1 MIKTESLK
9 FSYDGRKYFD
19 FPDINLDIGENL
31 LIIGNSGIG
40 KTTLLHLLAG
50 ILKPE
55 SGSINISG
63 TDISKFSDTELDKFR
78 GDNIGIVFQK
88 PHFISSLTINEN
100 LKLAQYLSPS
110 KISGDA
116 KKILESLNIKDKYQQ
131 KPNQLSEG
139 EKQRASIAL
148 ALINSPSLILADEP
162 TGNLDFQTA
171 QEVFELMLKLNQDLN
186 TSFIIVTHN
195 QELASKMDRVL
206 LLENGQLQQRV

>member
-9 FSYDGRKYFD
+9 FSYDGKKYFD
-19 FPDINLDIGENL
+19 FPDINLDSGENL

-55 SGSINISG
+55 SGSINVSG
-63 TDISKFSDTELDKFR
+63 IDISKFSDSELDKFR

-100 LKLAQYLSPS
+100 LKLAKYLSPS
-110 KISGDA
+110 KTSGDA
-116 KKILESLNIKDKYQQ
+116 KKILESLNIKGKYQQ

-162 TGNLDFQTA
+162 TSSLDDFNCDNVIKLLKTQAKDHKAQLIVITHDARLKKHFKNNLN
-171 QEVFELMLKLNQDLN
+171 L
-186 TSFIIVTHN
+186 
-195 QELASKMDRVL
+195 
-206 LLENGQLQQRV
+206 

>member
-9 FSYDGRKYFD
+9 FSYDGKKYFD
-19 FPDINLDIGENL
+19 FPDINLDSGENL
-31 LIIGNSGIG
+31 LIVGNSGIG

-100 LKLAQYLSPS
+100 LKLAKYLSPS
-110 KISGDA
+110 KTSGDA
-116 KKILESLNIKDKYQQ
+116 KKILESLDIKDKYQQ

-162 TGNLDFQTA
+162 TSSLDDFNCDNVIKLLKKQAKNHKAQLIVITHDARLKKHFKNNLN
-171 QEVFELMLKLNQDLN
+171 L
-186 TSFIIVTHN
+186 
-195 QELASKMDRVL
+195 
-206 LLENGQLQQRV
+206 

>member
-9 FSYDGRKYFD
+9 FSYDGKKYFD
-19 FPDINLDIGENL
+19 FPDINLDSGENL

-55 SGSINISG
+55 SGSISVSG

-110 KISGDA
+110 KISRDA

-139 EKQRASIAL
+139 EKQRASIAF

-162 TGNLDFQTA
+162 TSSLDDFNCNNVIKLLKKQANDHKAQLIVITHDARLKKHFKNNLN
-171 QEVFELMLKLNQDLN
+171 L
-186 TSFIIVTHN
+186 
-195 QELASKMDRVL
+195 
-206 LLENGQLQQRV
+206 

>member
-9 FSYDGRKYFD
+9 FSYDGKKYFD
-19 FPDINLDIGENL
+19 FPDINLDSGENL

-100 LKLAQYLSPS
+100 LKLAKYLSPS
-110 KISGDA
+110 KTSGNA

-162 TGNLDFQTA
+162 TSSLDDFNCDNVIKLLKKQAKDYKAQLIVITHDARLKKHFKNNLN
-171 QEVFELMLKLNQDLN
+171 L
-186 TSFIIVTHN
+186 
-195 QELASKMDRVL
+195 
-206 LLENGQLQQRV
+206 

>member
-9 FSYDGRKYFD
+9 FSYDGKKYFD
-19 FPDINLDIGENL
+19 FPDINLDSGENL

-88 PHFISSLTINEN
+88 SHFISSLTINEN
-100 LKLAQYLSPS
+100 LKLAKYLSPS
-110 KISGDA
+110 KTSGDA

-162 TGNLDFQTA
+162 TSSLDDFNCDNVIKLLKTQAKDHKAQLIVITHDARLKKHFKNNLN
-171 QEVFELMLKLNQDLN
+171 L
-186 TSFIIVTHN
+186 
-195 QELASKMDRVL
+195 
-206 LLENGQLQQRV
+206 

>member
-9 FSYDGRKYFD
+9 FSYDGEKYFD
-19 FPDINLDIGENL
+19 FPDINLVSGEDL

-110 KISGDA
+110 KTSGDA

-139 EKQRASIAL
+139 ERQRASIAL

-162 TGNLDFQTA
+162 TSSLDDFNCDNVIKLLKKQAKDHKAQLIVITHDARLKKHFKNNLN
-171 QEVFELMLKLNQDLN
+171 L
-186 TSFIIVTHN
+186 
-195 QELASKMDRVL
+195 
-206 LLENGQLQQRV
+206 

>member
-9 FSYDGRKYFD
+9 FSYDGKKYFD
-19 FPDINLDIGENL
+19 FPDINLDSGENL

-63 TDISKFSDTELDKFR
+63 TDISKFSDTKLDKFR

-100 LKLAQYLSPS
+100 LKLAQYLSRS
-110 KISGDA
+110 KTSGDA
-116 KKILESLNIKDKYQQ
+116 KKVLESLNIKDKYQQ

-162 TGNLDFQTA
+162 TSSLDDFNCDNVIKLLKKQAKDHKAQLVVITHDARLKKHFKNNLN
-171 QEVFELMLKLNQDLN
+171 L
-186 TSFIIVTHN
+186 
-195 QELASKMDRVL
+195 
-206 LLENGQLQQRV
+206 

>member
-9 FSYDGRKYFD
+9 FSYDGNKYFD
-19 FPDINLDIGENL
+19 FPDINLDFGENL

-100 LKLAQYLSPS
+100 LKLAKYLSPS
-110 KISGDA
+110 KTSGDA

-162 TGNLDFQTA
+162 TSSLDDFNCDNVIKLLKTQAKDHKAQLIVITHDARLKKHFKNNLN
-171 QEVFELMLKLNQDLN
+171 L
-186 TSFIIVTHN
+186 
-195 QELASKMDRVL
+195 
-206 LLENGQLQQRV
+206 

>member
-9 FSYDGRKYFD
+9 FSYDGKKYFD
-19 FPDINLDIGENL
+19 FPDINLDSGENL

-63 TDISKFSDTELDKFR
+63 RDISKFSDTELDKFR

-100 LKLAQYLSPS
+100 LKLAQYLSHS
-110 KISGDA
+110 KTSGDA

-148 ALINSPSLILADEP
+148 ALINSPNLILADEP
-162 TGNLDFQTA
+162 TSSLDDFNCDNVIKLLKKQAKDHKAQLIVITHDARLKKHFKNNLN
-171 QEVFELMLKLNQDLN
+171 L
-186 TSFIIVTHN
+186 
-195 QELASKMDRVL
+195 
-206 LLENGQLQQRV
+206 

>member
-9 FSYDGRKYFD
+9 FSYDGKKYFD
-19 FPDINLDIGENL
+19 FPDINLDSGENL

-100 LKLAQYLSPS
+100 LKLAKYLSPS
-110 KISGDA
+110 KTSGDA
-116 KKILESLNIKDKYQQ
+116 KKILESLNIKHKYQH

-162 TGNLDFQTA
+162 TSSLDDFNCDNVIKLLKTQAKDHKAQLIVITHDARLKKHFKNNLN
-171 QEVFELMLKLNQDLN
+171 L
-186 TSFIIVTHN
+186 
-195 QELASKMDRVL
+195 
-206 LLENGQLQQRV
+206 

>member
-9 FSYDGRKYFD
+9 FSYDGKKYFD
-19 FPDINLDIGENL
+19 FPEINLDSGENL

-55 SGSINISG
+55 SGSISVSG

-110 KISGDA
+110 KISRDA

-162 TGNLDFQTA
+162 TSSLDDFNCNNVIKLLKKQAKDHKAQLIVITHDARLKKHFKNNLN
-171 QEVFELMLKLNQDLN
+171 L
-186 TSFIIVTHN
+186 
-195 QELASKMDRVL
+195 
-206 LLENGQLQQRV
+206 

>member
-9 FSYDGRKYFD
+9 FSYDGKKYFD
-19 FPDINLDIGENL
+19 FPDINLDSGENL

-63 TDISKFSDTELDKFR
+63 TDISKFSDTELDKYR

-88 PHFISSLTINEN
+88 SHFISSLTINEN
-100 LKLAQYLSPS
+100 LKLAQYLGHS
-110 KISGDA
+110 KTSGDA

-162 TGNLDFQTA
+162 TSSLDDFNCNNVIKLLKKQAKDHKAQLIVITHDARLKKHFKNNLN
-171 QEVFELMLKLNQDLN
+171 L
-186 TSFIIVTHN
+186 
-195 QELASKMDRVL
+195 
-206 LLENGQLQQRV
+206 

>member
-9 FSYDGRKYFD
+9 FSYDGKKYFD
-19 FPDINLDIGENL
+19 FPDINLDSGENL

-63 TDISKFSDTELDKFR
+63 TDISKFSDIELDKFR

-100 LKLAQYLSPS
+100 LKLAKYLSPS
-110 KISGDA
+110 KTSGDA
-116 KKILESLNIKDKYQQ
+116 KKILESLDIKDKYQQ

-162 TGNLDFQTA
+162 TSSLDDFNCDNVIKLLKTQAKDHKAQLIVITHDARLKKHFKNNLN
-171 QEVFELMLKLNQDLN
+171 L
-186 TSFIIVTHN
+186 
-195 QELASKMDRVL
+195 
-206 LLENGQLQQRV
+206 

>member
-9 FSYDGRKYFD
+9 FSYDGKKYFD
-19 FPDINLDIGENL
+19 FPDINLDSGENL

-50 ILKPE
+50 ILKPG
-55 SGSINISG
+55 SGSISISG
-63 TDISKFSDTELDKFR
+63 LDISKFSDTELDKFR

-148 ALINSPSLILADEP
+148 ALINYPSLILADEP
-162 TGNLDFQTA
+162 TSSLDDFNCNNVIKLLKKQAKDHKAQLIVITHDARLKKHFKNNLN
-171 QEVFELMLKLNQDLN
+171 L
-186 TSFIIVTHN
+186 
-195 QELASKMDRVL
+195 
-206 LLENGQLQQRV
+206 

>member
-9 FSYDGRKYFD
+9 FSYDGKKYFD
-19 FPDINLDIGENL
+19 FPDINLVSGEDL

-100 LKLAQYLSPS
+100 LKLAKYLSPS
-110 KISGDA
+110 KTSGDA

-162 TGNLDFQTA
+162 TSSLDDFNCDNVIKLLKKQAKDHKAQLIVITHDARLKKHFKNNLN
-171 QEVFELMLKLNQDLN
+171 L
-186 TSFIIVTHN
+186 
-195 QELASKMDRVL
+195 
-206 LLENGQLQQRV
+206 

>member
-9 FSYDGRKYFD
+9 FSYDGKKYFD
-19 FPDINLDIGENL
+19 FPDINLDSGENL

-100 LKLAQYLSPS
+100 LKLAKYLSPS
-110 KISGDA
+110 KTSGDA
-116 KKILESLNIKDKYQQ
+116 IKILESLNIKDKYQQ

-148 ALINSPSLILADEP
+148 ALINSPNLILADEP
-162 TGNLDFQTA
+162 TSSLDDFNCDNVIKLLKTQAKDHKAQLIVITHDARLKKHFKNNLN
-171 QEVFELMLKLNQDLN
+171 L
-186 TSFIIVTHN
+186 
-195 QELASKMDRVL
+195 
-206 LLENGQLQQRV
+206 

>member
-9 FSYDGRKYFD
+9 FSYDGKKYFD
-19 FPDINLDIGENL
+19 FPDINLDSGENL

-55 SGSINISG
+55 SGLINISG

-100 LKLAQYLSPS
+100 LKLAKYLSPS
-110 KISGDA
+110 KTSGDA

-162 TGNLDFQTA
+162 TSSLDDFNCDNVIKLLKKQAKDYKAQLIVITHDARLKKHFKNNLN
-171 QEVFELMLKLNQDLN
+171 L
-186 TSFIIVTHN
+186 
-195 QELASKMDRVL
+195 
-206 LLENGQLQQRV
+206 

>member
-9 FSYDGRKYFD
+9 FSYDGKKYFD
-19 FPDINLDIGENL
+19 FPDINLDSGENL

-55 SGSINISG
+55 SGSIGISG

-110 KISGDA
+110 KTSGDA

-162 TGNLDFQTA
+162 TSSLDDFNCNNVIKLLKKQAKDHRAQLIVITHDARLKKHFKNNLN
-171 QEVFELMLKLNQDLN
+171 L
-186 TSFIIVTHN
+186 
-195 QELASKMDRVL
+195 
-206 LLENGQLQQRV
+206 

>member
-9 FSYDGRKYFD
+9 FSYDGKKYFE
-19 FPDINLDIGENL
+19 FPDINLDSGENL

-55 SGSINISG
+55 SGLINVSG
-63 TDISKFSDTELDKFR
+63 IDISKFSDTELDKFR

-100 LKLAQYLSPS
+100 LKLAQYLSSS
-110 KISGDA
+110 KTSVDA
-116 KKILESLNIKDKYQQ
+116 KKILESLIIKDKYQQ

-162 TGNLDFQTA
+162 TSSLDDFNCDNVIKLLKTQAKDHKAQLIVITHDARLKKHFKNNLN
-171 QEVFELMLKLNQDLN
+171 L
-186 TSFIIVTHN
+186 
-195 QELASKMDRVL
+195 
-206 LLENGQLQQRV
+206 

>member
-9 FSYDGRKYFD
+9 FSYDGKKYFD
-19 FPDINLDIGENL
+19 FPDINLDSGENL

-88 PHFISSLTINEN
+88 PHFISSLNINEN
-100 LKLAQYLSPS
+100 LKLAKYLSPS
-110 KISGDA
+110 KTSGDA

-162 TGNLDFQTA
+162 TSSLDDFNCDNVIKLLKTQAKDHKAQLIVITHDARLKKHFKNNLN
-171 QEVFELMLKLNQDLN
+171 L
-186 TSFIIVTHN
+186 
-195 QELASKMDRVL
+195 
-206 LLENGQLQQRV
+206 

>member
-9 FSYDGRKYFD
+9 FSYDGKKYFD
-19 FPDINLDIGENL
+19 FPDINLDSGENL

-110 KISGDA
+110 KTSEDA

-162 TGNLDFQTA
+162 TSSLDDFNCDNVIKLLKTQAKDHKAQLIVITHDARLKKHFKNNLN
-171 QEVFELMLKLNQDLN
+171 L
-186 TSFIIVTHN
+186 
-195 QELASKMDRVL
+195 
-206 LLENGQLQQRV
+206 

>member
-9 FSYDGRKYFD
+9 FSYDGKKYFD
-19 FPDINLDIGENL
+19 FPDINLDSGENL

-63 TDISKFSDTELDKFR
+63 TDISKFSVTELDKFR

-100 LKLAQYLSPS
+100 LKLAKYLSPS
-110 KISGDA
+110 KTSGDA

-148 ALINSPSLILADEP
+148 ALINSPNLILADEP
-162 TGNLDFQTA
+162 TSSLDDFNCDNVIKLLKKQAKDHKAQLIVITHDARLKKHFKNNLN
-171 QEVFELMLKLNQDLN
+171 L
-186 TSFIIVTHN
+186 
-195 QELASKMDRVL
+195 
-206 LLENGQLQQRV
+206 

>member
-9 FSYDGRKYFD
+9 FSYDGKKYFD
-19 FPDINLDIGENL
+19 FPDINLDSGENL

-100 LKLAQYLSPS
+100 LKLAKYLSTS
-110 KISGDA
+110 KTSGDA

-162 TGNLDFQTA
+162 TSSLDDFNCDNVIKLLKKQAKDHKAQLIVITHDARLKKHFKNNLN
-171 QEVFELMLKLNQDLN
+171 L
-186 TSFIIVTHN
+186 
-195 QELASKMDRVL
+195 
-206 LLENGQLQQRV
+206 

>member
-9 FSYDGRKYFD
+9 FSYDGKKYFD
-19 FPDINLDIGENL
+19 FPDINLDSGENL

-63 TDISKFSDTELDKFR
+63 TDISKFSDIELDKFR

-100 LKLAQYLSPS
+100 LKLAKYLSPS
-110 KISGDA
+110 KTSGDA

-162 TGNLDFQTA
+162 TSSLDDFNCDNVIKLLKTQAKDHKAQLIVITHDARLKKHFKNNLN
-171 QEVFELMLKLNQDLN
+171 L
-186 TSFIIVTHN
+186 
-195 QELASKMDRVL
+195 
-206 LLENGQLQQRV
+206 

>member
-1 MIKTESLK
+1 MVKTELLK
-9 FSYDGRKYFD
+9 FSYDGKKYFD
-19 FPDINLDIGENL
+19 FPDINLNSGENL
-31 LIIGNSGIG
+31 LIIGSSGIG
-40 KTTLLHLLAG
+40 KTTLLHLLGG

-162 TGNLDFQTA
+162 TSSLDDFNCNNVIKLLKKQAKDHKAQLIVITHDARLKKHFKNNLN
-171 QEVFELMLKLNQDLN
+171 L
-186 TSFIIVTHN
+186 
-195 QELASKMDRVL
+195 
-206 LLENGQLQQRV
+206 

>member
-9 FSYDGRKYFD
+9 FSYDGKKYFD
-19 FPDINLDIGENL
+19 FPDINLDSGENL

-100 LKLAQYLSPS
+100 LKLAKYLSPS
-110 KISGDA
+110 KTSGDA

-162 TGNLDFQTA
+162 TSSLDDFNCDNVIKLLKTQAKDHNAQLIVITHDARLKKHFKNNLN
-171 QEVFELMLKLNQDLN
+171 L
-186 TSFIIVTHN
+186 
-195 QELASKMDRVL
+195 
-206 LLENGQLQQRV
+206 

>member
-9 FSYDGRKYFD
+9 FSYDGKKYFD
-19 FPDINLDIGENL
+19 FPDINLDSGENL

-100 LKLAQYLSPS
+100 LKLAKYLSPS
-110 KISGDA
+110 KTSGDA
-116 KKILESLNIKDKYQQ
+116 KKILESLNIKDKYQH

-139 EKQRASIAL
+139 EKQRASIAI

-162 TGNLDFQTA
+162 TSSLDDFNCDNVIKLLKTQAKDHKAQLIVITHDARLKKHFKNNLN
-171 QEVFELMLKLNQDLN
+171 L
-186 TSFIIVTHN
+186 
-195 QELASKMDRVL
+195 
-206 LLENGQLQQRV
+206 

>member
-9 FSYDGRKYFD
+9 FSYDEEKIFD
-19 FPDINLDIGENL
+19 FPDINLGSGENL

-110 KISGDA
+110 KKSGDA

-139 EKQRASIAL
+139 ERQRASIAL

-162 TGNLDFQTA
+162 TSSLDDFNCDNVIKLLKKQAKDHKAQLIVITHDARLKKHFKNNLN
-171 QEVFELMLKLNQDLN
+171 L
-186 TSFIIVTHN
+186 
-195 QELASKMDRVL
+195 
-206 LLENGQLQQRV
+206 

>member
-9 FSYDGRKYFD
+9 FSYDGKKYFD
-19 FPDINLDIGENL
+19 FPDINLDSGENL

-110 KISGDA
+110 KTSGDA

-148 ALINSPSLILADEP
+148 ALINSPNLILADEP
-162 TGNLDFQTA
+162 TSSLDDFNCDNVIKLLKKQAKDHKAQLIVITHDARLKKHFKNNLN
-171 QEVFELMLKLNQDLN
+171 L
-186 TSFIIVTHN
+186 
-195 QELASKMDRVL
+195 
-206 LLENGQLQQRV
+206 

>member
-9 FSYDGRKYFD
+9 FSYDGKKYFD
-19 FPDINLDIGENL
+19 FPDINLDSGENL

-100 LKLAQYLSPS
+100 LKLAKYLSPS
-110 KISGDA
+110 KTSGDA
-116 KKILESLNIKDKYQQ
+116 KKILESLNIEDKYQQ

-162 TGNLDFQTA
+162 TSSLDDFNCDNVIKLLKTQAKDHKAQLIVITHDARLKKHFKNNLN
-171 QEVFELMLKLNQDLN
+171 L
-186 TSFIIVTHN
+186 
-195 QELASKMDRVL
+195 
-206 LLENGQLQQRV
+206 

>member
-9 FSYDGRKYFD
+9 FSYDGKKYFD
-19 FPDINLDIGENL
+19 FPDINLDSGENL

-100 LKLAQYLSPS
+100 LKLAKYLSPS
-110 KISGDA
+110 KTSGDA
-116 KKILESLNIKDKYQQ
+116 KKILESLKIKEKYQQ

-162 TGNLDFQTA
+162 TSSLDDFNCDNVIKLLKTQAKDHKAQLIVITHDARLKKHFKNNLN
-171 QEVFELMLKLNQDLN
+171 L
-186 TSFIIVTHN
+186 
-195 QELASKMDRVL
+195 
-206 LLENGQLQQRV
+206 

>member
-9 FSYDGRKYFD
+9 FSYDGKKYFD
-19 FPDINLDIGENL
+19 FPDINLDSGENL

-100 LKLAQYLSPS
+100 LKLAKYLSPS
-110 KISGDA
+110 KTSGNT
-116 KKILESLNIKDKYQQ
+116 KKIMKNLNIVDKNH
-131 KPNQLSEG
+131 KNPNQLSQG

-148 ALINSPSLILADEP
+148 ALINNPSLILADEP
-162 TGNLDFQTA
+162 TSSLDDYNCDNVIKLLKNQAKDHKAQLIVITHDARLKKHFKNNLN
-171 QEVFELMLKLNQDLN
+171 L
-186 TSFIIVTHN
+186 
-195 QELASKMDRVL
+195 
-206 LLENGQLQQRV
+206 

>member
-9 FSYDGRKYFD
+9 FSYDGKKYFD
-19 FPDINLDIGENL
+19 FPDINLDSGENL

-100 LKLAQYLSPS
+100 LKLAKYLSPS
-110 KISGDA
+110 KTSEDA

-162 TGNLDFQTA
+162 TSSLDDFNCDNVIKLLKTQAKDHKAQLIVITHDARLKRHFKNNLN
-171 QEVFELMLKLNQDLN
+171 L
-186 TSFIIVTHN
+186 
-195 QELASKMDRVL
+195 
-206 LLENGQLQQRV
+206 

>member
-9 FSYDGRKYFD
+9 FSYDGKKYFD
-19 FPDINLDIGENL
+19 FPDINLDSGENL

-55 SGSINISG
+55 SGSISISG

-162 TGNLDFQTA
+162 TSSLDDFNCDNVIKLLKKQAKDHKAQLIVITHDARLKKHFKNNLN
-171 QEVFELMLKLNQDLN
+171 L
-186 TSFIIVTHN
+186 
-195 QELASKMDRVL
+195 
-206 LLENGQLQQRV
+206 

>member
-9 FSYDGRKYFD
+9 FSYDGKKYFE
-19 FPDINLDIGENL
+19 FPDINLDSGENL

-55 SGSINISG
+55 SGLINVSG
-63 TDISKFSDTELDKFR
+63 IDISKFSDTELDKFR

-100 LKLAQYLSPS
+100 LKLAQYLSRS
-110 KISGDA
+110 KTSGDA
-116 KKILESLNIKDKYQQ
+116 KKILESLNIEDKYQQ

-148 ALINSPSLILADEP
+148 ALINSPRLILADEP
-162 TGNLDFQTA
+162 TSSLDDFNCDNVIKLLKKQAKNHKAQLIVITHDARLKKHFKNNLN
-171 QEVFELMLKLNQDLN
+171 L
-186 TSFIIVTHN
+186 
-195 QELASKMDRVL
+195 
-206 LLENGQLQQRV
+206 

>member
-9 FSYDGRKYFD
+9 FSYDGKKYFD
-19 FPDINLDIGENL
+19 FPDINLDSGENL

-55 SGSINISG
+55 SGSISISG

-162 TGNLDFQTA
+162 TSSLDDFNCNNVIKLLKKQAKDHNAQLIVITHDARLKKHFKNNLN
-171 QEVFELMLKLNQDLN
+171 L
-186 TSFIIVTHN
+186 
-195 QELASKMDRVL
+195 
-206 LLENGQLQQRV
+206 

>member
-9 FSYDGRKYFD
+9 FSYDGKKYFN
-19 FPDINLDIGENL
+19 FPDINLDSGENL

-100 LKLAQYLSPS
+100 LKLAKYLSPS
-110 KISGDA
+110 KTSGDA
-116 KKILESLNIKDKYQQ
+116 KKILESLNIKDKYQH

-162 TGNLDFQTA
+162 TSSLDDFNCDNVIKLLKTQAKDHKAQLIVITHDARLKKHFKNNLN
-171 QEVFELMLKLNQDLN
+171 L
-186 TSFIIVTHN
+186 
-195 QELASKMDRVL
+195 
-206 LLENGQLQQRV
+206 

>member
-9 FSYDGRKYFD
+9 FSYDGKKYFD
-19 FPDINLDIGENL
+19 FPDINLDSGENL

-55 SGSINISG
+55 SGSISVSG

-110 KISGDA
+110 KISRDA

-162 TGNLDFQTA
+162 TSSLDDFNCNNVIKLLKKQANDHKAQLIVITHDARLKKHFKNNLN
-171 QEVFELMLKLNQDLN
+171 L
-186 TSFIIVTHN
+186 
-195 QELASKMDRVL
+195 
-206 LLENGQLQQRV
+206 